1 MPVPVVSA
9 PEPRG
14 VPLFAPLRVR
24 PGRYRL
30 RRALGRWRRAVVAGL
45 VLAAAALAAWAPRDA
60 GSAEPPG
67 GVRAGM
73 RTAPRAGAAS
83 DGAAA
88 ARARAP
94 GTRPGSGPAAP
105 VSARVSAPVRIADAA
120 TVRLLAPGD
129 HVDVIAVGD
138 ASADAASTDGSS
150 TSAGSGTPTDA
161 RAARVA
167 RVVAAGVRVSD
178 VPDPG
183 ATGDA
188 SPDAGA
194 LVVLAVTRSTATAL
208 AGAGATSKLAVTLC

>member
-1 MPVPVVSA
+1 
-9 PEPRG
+9 
-14 VPLFAPLRVR
+14 
-24 PGRYRL
+24 
-30 RRALGRWRRAVVAGL
+30 
-45 VLAAAALAAWAPRDA
+45 
-60 GSAEPPG
+60 
-67 GVRAGM
+67 M
-73 RTAPRAGAAS
+73 RTAPRAGATS

-161 RAARVA
+161 RAARV
-167 RVVAAGVRVSD
+167 VAAGVRVSD